1 MSTRPST
8 LQLAARRRGGR
19 RVHRGADGAR
29 LSAPASSGELR
40 AVAGLTIAAAI
51 LRFYALGHQGFWFD
65 EANTALLV
73 KFPPGK
79 MIGLIPQTESTP
91 PLYYCVVWVWS
102 RIFGDHETG
111 LRSLSALCGVLTV
124 PVAWAA
130 ARELVSRRA
139 GVVVCALTA
148 CNPLLIWY
156 SQEARS
162 YELLVFLTALA
173 LLAFAYARESPSPAL
188 VGAWVL
194 ACALALATHYYAVVS
209 VAPQAVWLLWEH
221 RDRTDVR
228 VGVGIVALCGLALV
242 PLALSQNST
251 GHDAWIAHSPLGL
264 RLAQILPQFLLGTG
278 SPLRK
283 PLKFAGFALALAGL
297 VLLAT
302 RTDRD
307 ERDGALIAGF
317 LAIGGFALSLA
328 FIAAGSDALI
338 TRNIIGLWLPAAILI
353 ASGLA
358 SGRAQTL
365 GLAAAAGL
373 CAVGLVAAIGVQ
385 SDSKLQRP
393 NWRPV
398 ASALGPAPVAAGSA
412 GSGGSGG
419 SGGSVGSAGS
429 AGSAPGRLILI
440 QHYRTLL
447 PLSLYLPDLKFMR
460 ARAASGVSEIDVI
473 SITSPSQPLC
483 WWGAACNLIP
493 STMQQRYPLRGFREV
508 SLLHVAQFTIM
519 CLTSA
524 HPRTVSQREVARA
537 LVTTTLPRDEL
548 LIQRS

>member
-1 MSTRPST
+1 MSTRPSA
-8 LQLAARRRGGR
+8 LQPAGRRRASR
-19 RVHRGADGAR
+19 RVYRGVDGAR
-29 LSAPASSGELR
+29 LSTPASSGELR
-40 AVAGLTIAAAI
+40 AVVGLTIVAAI
-51 LRFYALGHQGFWFD
+51 LRFYGLGHQGFWFD

-73 KFPPGK
+73 KFSPGK

-102 RIFGDHETG
+102 RIFGDHEAG

-130 ARELVSRRA
+130 SRELVSRRA

-173 LLAFAYARESPSPAL
+173 LLAFAYARESPSPAV
-188 VGAWVL
+188 VGTWVL

-221 RDRTDVR
+221 RERTEVR
-228 VGVGIVALCGLALV
+228 VGVGVVALCGLALV

-264 RLAQILPQFLLGTG
+264 RLGQILPQFVLGTG

-283 PLKFAGFALALAGL
+283 PLKFAGFALALCGL
-297 VLLAT
+297 VLVAV
-302 RTDRD
+302 RADRD
-307 ERDGALIAGF
+307 ERDGALVAGF

-338 TRNIIGLWLPAAILI
+338 TRNIIGLWLPVAIVI
-353 ASGLA
+353 ATGLA
-358 SGRAQTL
+358 SVRAQTL

-373 CAVGLVAAIGVQ
+373 CAIGLIAAIGVQ
-385 SDSKLQRP
+385 SDYKLQRP
-393 NWRPV
+393 DWRPV
-398 ASALGPAPVAAGSA
+398 ASALGPAPAT
-412 GSGGSGG
+412 
-419 SGGSVGSAGS
+419 
-429 AGSAPGRLILI
+429 GRLILI

-460 ARAASGVSEIDVI
+460 TPAASGVSEIDVI

-493 STMQQRYPLRGFREV
+493 SQMQARYALRGFREV
-508 SLLHVAQFTIM
+508 SLRHVEQFTIM
-519 CLTSA
+519 RLTSA
-524 HPRTVSQREVARA
+524 RPRTVSQREVARA